1 MWTSQRLAGGGRH
14 ISLMLRCEPQASLE
28 AREVVHPAPSGA
40 SFEAVPTMSEPHLR
54 MRGIVCDTA
63 RPRKFGRAQLIS
75 LALSFFL
82 AALASAPAAA
92 AEVIERFASNV
103 RIAADGTLHVAETIR
118 VRAEGDRI
126 RRGIFRDFPLTFEDT
141 DGRVRE
147 VGFRL
152 VDFTRDGRPEPHFTE
167 RHGEYLRIYAGDE
180 DVLLDLGIHT
190 YVLTYET
197 ERQLRWFDGGPEL
210 NWNVTGNAWDFPI
223 LSATVRVALPG
234 NAAPTRWT
242 AYTGFFGARG
252 SDWRGAVGGDGVL
265 AVETTRTL
273 GPREGLTIV
282 AALPAGLVEPPDAV
296 ANARYFLLDYRA
308 WIIGGLGLLTVLAYY
323 LFAWSAVGRDPKGGT
338 IIPLFHPPEGV
349 SPALASYIRKWGFGA
364 NAWRAFTAAA
374 LSLAVRGLLI
384 FDDETKGTLTLDR
397 TEAAADLT
405 TLPANERT
413 LLQWVEGKGG
423 RGEIS
428 SANGKAVAAIV
439 SAFKKSVEEGGGRYF
454 RRNLGWFF
462 VGVAL
467 SAATALAIIVFG
479 GLSDEDIGIL
489 MGLLIVGI
497 FFGAFVGPIVSSIF
511 ASPTAGQLL
520 SAAFSVLVFLY
531 ILFQMA
537 ATFLGGAMSE
547 MGAMLSSLPGALGD
561 HSFIF
566 ALVLVLPMLNGLFF
580 YLMRAP
586 TAEGRPVMDALEG
599 LRLYMET
606 AESGRLNIAD
616 APDLTTQHFE
626 ALLPY
631 AVALDVEKPWADAFA
646 AALARAHPGDDDP
659 MSHYHSRWNRGRA
672 WSSDSFGRNIASSV
686 AGATGAL
693 AASMP
698 RSSSG
703 SSGFSGGGGS
713 GRGGGGGGG
722 GGGW

>member
-1 MWTSQRLAGGGRH
+1 MRPAILSAAF
-14 ISLMLRCEPQASLE
+14 LR
-28 AREVVHPAPSGA
+28 
-40 SFEAVPTMSEPHLR
+40 F
-54 MRGIVCDTA
+54 
-63 RPRKFGRAQLIS
+63 
-75 LALSFFL
+75 ALGLVF
-82 AALASAPAAA
+82 LASAPGAAS
-92 AEVIERFASNV
+92 AEEAIERFASDV
-103 RIAADGTLHVAETIR
+103 RVAADGTLHVKETIR
-118 VRAEGDRI
+118 VRAEGERI

-141 DGRVRE
+141 EGRVRA

-152 VDFTRDGRPEPHFTE
+152 ADVTRDGSLEPHFTE

-180 DVLLDLGIHT
+180 DVLLAPGRHT

-197 ERQLRWFDGGPEL
+197 ERQLRWFDGAPEL

-223 LSATVRVALPG
+223 LSAQVRLTLPDG
-234 NAAPTRWT
+234 ASPTRWT
-242 AYTGFFGARG
+242 AYTGAFGARG
-252 SDWRGAVGGDGVL
+252 SDWRGAIGQDGVL

-273 GPREGLTIV
+273 RPREGFTIV
-282 AALPAGLVEPPDAV
+282 AALPAALVEPPGAL

-308 WIIGGLGLLTVLAYY
+308 WIIGGLGLLAVLAYY
-323 LFAWSAVGRDPKGGT
+323 LFAWNAVGRDPKGGT

-349 SPALASYIRKWGFGA
+349 SPALANYIRNWGLGA
-364 NAWRAFTAAA
+364 NAGRAFTAAA
-374 LSLAVRGLLI
+374 LSLGVRGLLV
-384 FDDETKGTLTLDR
+384 FDDEAKGTLTLDR
-397 TEAAADLT
+397 TEASADPA
-405 TLPANERT
+405 TLPPGERT
-413 LLQWVEGKGG
+413 LLHWVEGKGG

-428 SANGKAVAAIV
+428 RANGEAVAALM
-439 SAFKKSVEEGGGRYF
+439 SAFKKSVTTEGGGRYF

-462 VGVAL
+462 VGVAI
-467 SAATALAIIVFG
+467 SAATALAIVVFG

-489 MGLLIVGI
+489 MGLLFVGI
-497 FFGAFVGPIVSSIF
+497 FFGAFVGPIVSSVV
-511 ASPTAGQLL
+511 ASPTRRQLV
-520 SAAFSVLVFLY
+520 SAAVSLLVLLT
-531 ILFQMA
+531 ILFQTA
-537 ATFLGGAMSE
+537 ASFLGDALSD
-547 MGAMLSSLPGALGD
+547 MGALLSSLPDALGD

-599 LRLYMET
+599 LRLYMQT

-616 APDLTTQHFE
+616 APDLTTSHFE

-631 AVALDVEKPWADAFA
+631 AVALDVERPWADAFA
-646 AALARAHPGDDDP
+646 AALARAHPDDADP
-659 MSHYHSRWNRGRA
+659 MRHYHSRWNRGRA
-672 WSSDSFGRNIASSV
+672 WSSDGFGRGLAASV
-686 AGATGAL
+686 AGASGAL

-722 GGGW
+722 GGW